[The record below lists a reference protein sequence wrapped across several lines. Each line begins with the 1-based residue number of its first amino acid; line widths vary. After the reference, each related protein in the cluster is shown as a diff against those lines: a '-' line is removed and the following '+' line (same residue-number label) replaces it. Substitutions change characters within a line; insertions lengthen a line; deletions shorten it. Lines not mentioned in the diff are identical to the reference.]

1 MESVMIMRH
10 KKLMIILIFSIMLI
24 GISATYAEDT
34 GTTGDSTIS
43 NTQTTKTFIVKGDP
57 IGYTKDNGY
66 SPIELTK
73 KAKEQLK
80 KIKKYNKKHKK
91 SYKVTLTAT
100 QYNRLVN
107 SKKQGKTDE
116 IQVKTKYK
124 IKIYKP
130 IVKRCSKKI
139 FSKKYYKYTKFEKA
153 AAKLKDKY
161 EDDDDYKVIID
172 EHVKKSKY
180 SETGYVTEY
189 KKITIIKKYYKV
201 KRYKA
206 YKDKLVG
213 SITVHDIQNDGK
225 EWGYLFA
232 NKLGIDGC
240 VASNH
245 VKIS

>member
-1 MESVMIMRH
+1 MEGVINMRH
-10 KKLMIILIFSIMLI
+10 KKLMTTLIFSIMLI

-34 GTTGDSTIS
+34 ETTGDSTIS

-73 KAKEQLK
+73 KAKKQLK

-91 SYKVTLTAT
+91 SYKITLTAT
-100 QYNRLVN
+100 QYNKLIN

-116 IQVKTKYK
+116 IQVKTNYR

-139 FSKKYYKYTKFEKA
+139 FSKKYYKANKYEKA
-153 AAKLKDKY
+153 YAKFDEKY
-161 EDDDDYKVIID
+161 GDDDDYKIIVD
-172 EHVKKSKY
+172 VHSKKSKDPNY
-180 SETGYVTEY
+180 GYITDY

-213 SITVHDIQNDGK
+213 SITVNNIQNDGK
-225 EWGYLFA
+225 DWGYLFA
-232 NKLGIDGC
+232 NKLGIDGA
-240 VASNH
+240 VAANH